1 MVLRSPI
8 GSGKIWPRATERET
22 CYVWKISSRAS
33 TYTNPHAGVPTGCWD
48 IAHELP
54 TDPESLWGPENKA
67 KVCGVG
73 WTVGG
78 KFFANCPKLRGRT
91 RRRAG
96 QAEGGC
102 SCGTHEARALP
113 GCVRAHPRTHAPEYL
128 QGRCARWPGCRAGAH
143 ARCPVILVR
152 SSSCWLE

>member
-1 MVLRSPI
+1 MRDNE
-8 GSGKIWPRATERET
+8 PR
-22 CYVWKISSRAS
+22 
-33 TYTNPHAGVPTGCWD
+33 
-48 IAHELP
+48 
-54 TDPESLWGPENKA
+54 PENKD

-78 KFFANCPKLRGRT
+78 KFFANCPKLVRGRT

-152 SSSCWLE
+152 SSSC